1 MKAVMTAEYKPYG
14 SEIAKMVPR
23 VAKGGLPEQ
32 WLSQNNEMQALER
45 AQTFFKET
53 YDCAIEVVL
62 ADKSKE
68 PKAQNASPGKVAIL
82 VE

>member
-1 MKAVMTAEYKPYG
+1 MKAVMTAEYKQYG

-32 WLSQNNEMQALER
+32 WLSQKNEMQALEQ
-45 AQTFFKET
+45 AKGFFKELHGCT
-53 YDCAIEVVL
+53 IEVIL
-62 ADKSKE
+62 AEKSKE
-68 PKAQNASPGKVAIL
+68 PKAQSASPGKVAIL